1 MNTSNGFK
9 PLLEKITSCFP
20 LPATIRLE
28 IDVSASARFP
38 EHANKG
44 KSAIILLVALALL
57 LAVLGTISES
67 RIIGALES
75 AFNNPSLRAYANEQG
90 DGSASLI
97 VPPESR
103 SIQAGG
109 SPSSAKP

>member
-1 MNTSNGFK
+1 MTLNLRKNH
-9 PLLEKITSCFP
+9 IMFP
-20 LPATIRLE
+20 SSSYYQIRNRRF
-28 IDVSASARFP
+28 ASARFP

-44 KSAIILLVALALL
+44 KSAIIFLVALAFL

-67 RIIGALES
+67 RLIGALES
-75 AFNNPSLRAYANEQG
+75 AFNDPSLRAYANEQG
-90 DGSASLI
+90 DGSDSLS

-103 SIQAGG
+103 SIKAGG